1 MSHSNRRRDRMTAIS
16 LFAGLLSA
24 FAFVVSAALA
34 NAPSDLVISA
44 VPSGEVAVLDP
55 ALDLDRLN
63 GRWTIDWKASDSFEP
78 VMDALEVPWLLRRL
92 AGVVKA
98 YITITVEP
106 PPCDT
111 CNPSLR
117 IEQESPVRD
126 SSRVVRLDGVARPS
140 KDPLGNETV
149 DRFNWNPE
157 TGMELIRVR
166 TLGSGR
172 TARIL
177 ERRLVEDDLR
187 TMVSTMTVWV
197 DDVERARVRRI
208 LRKVQP

>member
-1 MSHSNRRRDRMTAIS
+1 MLGGVLGA
-16 LFAGLLSA
+16 LLSA
-24 FAFVVSAALA
+24 LVFIASSSFA

-44 VPSGEVAVLDP
+44 VPAEEVAAFDP
-55 ALDLDRLN
+55 TLDLDRLN

-98 YITITVEP
+98 YITITVES

-149 DRFNWNPE
+149 DRFDWTPE

-177 ERRLVEDDLR
+177 ERRVVEDDLR

-197 DDVERARVRRI
+197 DDVERAQVRRV
-208 LRKVQP
+208 LRKVKP